1 MRKTRQPAAS
11 NKSNARVPARPA
23 KIVAAPARQAPA
35 PATVTRAE
43 PVDIR
48 AAHMA
53 WLERTGGRT
62 EQW

>member
-1 MRKTRQPAAS
+1 MRKTRQPTAS
-11 NKSNARVPARPA
+11 SKSNARVPARPA
-23 KIVAAPARQAPA
+23 KIAAAPARQAPV
-35 PATVTRAE
+35 TVTRTE

-62 EQW
+62 DQW